1 MEVFRSLFQY
11 VKAWLLIL
19 LEFLKL
25 RLIFAV
31 DKDLEIIALRSQL
44 ALFNHQV
51 ETGKRPKPKATPVF
65 RQLWV
70 LISRCYAGWRNCLI
84 SFKPETVISMEGYRV
99 FFLLAEKVSE
109 EGPSGHRS

>member
-25 RLIFAV
+25 RLMSAV

-51 ETGKRPKPKATPVF
+51 ETGKRPKPKATPANSGCCF
-65 RQLWV
+65 PG
-70 LISRCYAGWRNCLI
+70 IMMAG
-84 SFKPETVISMEGYRV
+84 ETV
-99 FFLLAEKVSE
+99 
-109 EGPSGHRS
+109 